1 MLELSKFSGLL
12 DEVLDMDSVDT
23 MEFRIKPDFDEQLA
37 EIGERMKAIES
48 NMSKQLSKVRFRAWF
63 YG

>member
-37 EIGERMKAIES
+37 EIGERMKAIET
-48 NMSKQLSKVRFRAWF
+48 NMSKQLSKVRI
-63 YG
+63 

>member
-37 EIGERMKAIES
+37 EIGERMKAIET
-48 NMSKQLSKVRFRAWF
+48 NMSKLLSKVSI
-63 YG
+63 